1 MKFIV
6 AVLAGLFGATSA
18 LAADLAAPVYTKA
31 PVYVDPGYNWTGF
44 YLGGNLGYSW
54 GRSSDT
60 STFTNGGGT
69 LLSTS
74 VGRSNLDGVVGGG
87 QAGYNRQMQGWVW
100 GLEGDIQG
108 TGERGS
114 RDISCATGLCTPS
127 TVTTT
132 TTTRAATGFFGAVLP
147 LITTTTTTI
156 TPGAA
161 IPATLTQKIDW
172 FGTVRARG
180 GVLVTPRVLF
190 YATGGLAY
198 GQVNSS
204 ETIGGSPF
212 SSSDTRVGYT
222 VGGGI
227 EGAIGGNW
235 TAKLEYLFV
244 DLGRTSGSFATA
256 IPASGGGTLASN
268 YSSRVTDNVLR
279 FGVNYN
285 FR

>member
-18 LAADLAAPVYTKA
+18 LAADLPAPVYTKA

-60 STFTNGGGT
+60 STFTNGAGT

-74 VGRSNLDGVVGGG
+74 IGRSNLDGIVGGG
-87 QAGYNRQMQGWVW
+87 QAGYNWQMQSWVW

-114 RDISCATGLCTPS
+114 RDISCATGVCTPS
-127 TVTTT
+127 TVTITRTT
-132 TTTRAATGFFGAVLP
+132 ATGFFGAAP
-147 LITTTTTTI
+147 PIITTTTI

-204 ETIGGSPF
+204 ETISGSPF

-268 YSSRVTDNVLR
+268 YSSHVTDNVLR

>member
-6 AVLAGLFGATSA
+6 AVLAGLFGVTSA
-18 LAADLAAPVYTKA
+18 LAADLPAPVYTKA
-31 PVYVDPGYNWTGF
+31 PVFVDPGYNWTGF

-54 GRSSDT
+54 GRSNDT
-60 STFTNGGGT
+60 SSFTNGAGT
-69 LLSTS
+69 ALSTS
-74 VGRSNLDGVVGGG
+74 VGGSNLDGIVGGG
-87 QAGYNRQMQGWVW
+87 QAGYNWQMQSWVW

-114 RDISCATGLCTPS
+114 RDISCATGVCTPS
-127 TVTTT
+127 T
-132 TTTRAATGFFGAVLP
+132 TTTRTVPGFFAVALP
-147 LITTTTTTI
+147 TITTTT
-156 TPGAA
+156 PGPAIAA
-161 IPATLTQKIDW
+161 SLTQKIDW
-172 FGTVRARG
+172 FGTIRARG

-204 ETIGGSPF
+204 ESISGSPF
-212 SSSDTRVGYT
+212 SASDIRVGYT

-268 YSSRVTDNVLR
+268 YSSHVTDNVLR